1 MSMSD
6 PIADMLSRIRNATMR
21 EHETVSLPSSGIKEK
36 LAVVLKDEGYID
48 DFQVLPEQPQPVLR
62 LKLKYTG
69 DRRNRR
75 PVISG
80 LKRVSSPGRRVYV
93 AKDEIPWVLSGMGIA
108 VLTTSRGVMT
118 GQQARRQGIGGEVIC
133 KIW

>member
-21 EHETVSLPSSGIKEK
+21 EHETVTLPASSIKER
-36 LAVVLKDEGYID
+36 LAAVLKNEGYIED
-48 DFQVLPEQPQPVLR
+48 YQVLPDEPQAVLR
-62 LKLKYTG
+62 LKLKYSG
-69 DRRNRR
+69 GRRNRR

-93 AKDEIPWVLSGMGIA
+93 GKDEIPWILSGMGIA
-108 VLTTSRGVMT
+108 VLTTSKGLMT
-118 GQQARRQGIGGEVIC
+118 GQEARRLGVGGEVIC
-133 KIW
+133 QIW

>member
-21 EHETVSLPSSGIKEK
+21 EHETVSLPSSSMKER
-36 LAVVLKDEGYID
+36 LAAVLKREGYIED
-48 DFQVLPEQPQPVLR
+48 YQVLPGEPQAVLR

-80 LKRVSSPGRRVYV
+80 LKRISSPGRRLYV
-93 AKDEIPWVLSGMGIA
+93 SKDEIPWVLSGMGIA
-108 VLTTSRGVMT
+108 VLTTSKGLMT
-118 GQQARRQGIGGEVIC
+118 GQEARRLGVGGEVIC
-133 KIW
+133 EIW